1 VTSVVLDGEAMC
13 FTDGMHDFD
22 KLWNNCFDETVRLC
36 AFYLLELNGED
47 YRGKPLAERKKR
59 LARLLARPRDGIE
72 YVEHLEGDGSRIFE
86 HACKLG
92 LSAATIKRMLRSTH
106 LPEPARRVIQE
117 YIEQKCAGES
127 GTVSQEYVCFARS
140 LVKCCEDKRVGWP
153 GLDAAIGHPSPC
165 GRCNHEQL

>member
-1 VTSVVLDGEAMC
+1 MAIRKAKTRGTIPGTSRSGSSSSALKKAKQADKIAELRKVLIEAG
-13 FTDGMHDFD
+13 FVA
-22 KLWNNCFDETVRLC
+22 LDEQAVALG
-36 AFYLLELNGED
+36 LLRSTAWAIL
-47 YRGKPLAERKKR
+47 RRKHKP
-59 LARLLARPRDGIE
+59 
-72 YVEHLEGDGSRIFE
+72 S
-86 HACKLG
+86 G